1 MKPTTI
7 ASLQKCKQDKKRF
20 ATITAYDYSFAK
32 LFADEGINVMLVG
45 DSLGMT
51 VQGHDSTLPVTVADI
66 AYHTAAVRRGAPNCL
81 LLADLPFMA
90 YATPEQAFE
99 NAATVMRAGA
109 NMVKIEGGEWLV
121 ETVQMLT
128 ERAVPVCG
136 HLGLTPQSVNIF
148 GGYKV
153 QGRGDEAGDRLLSD
167 ALALEAAGAQLL
179 VLECVPV
186 ELAKRITEALAIPV
200 IGIGAGNVTDGQI
213 LVMHDA
219 FGITGGHIPKF
230 AKNFLAET
238 GDIRAA
244 VRQYMA
250 EVESGVYPGE
260 EHSFPLRSDVVLIIE
275 TLPLLRQQIRRLRM
289 EGKRVALV
297 PTMGNLHDGHMK
309 LVDEAKARADVV
321 VVSIFVNPMQFDR
334 PEDLAR
340 YPRTLQ
346 EDCEKLNKRKVDLV
360 FAPSVKEIY
369 PNGTETHTYVDVP
382 GLSTMLEGA
391 SRPGHFRGVST
402 IVSKLFNLVQP
413 DIACFGEKDFQQL
426 ALIRKMVADMGFD
439 IEIVGVPIMRAK
451 DGLALSS
458 RNGYLTAE
466 QRKIAPGLYKVLS
479 SIADKLQAGERD
491 LDEIIA
497 IAGQELNEKG
507 FRSDD
512 IQIRDADT
520 LLEISENS
528 KRAVILVA
536 AWLGDARLIDNK
548 LVELA

>member
-1 MKPTTI
+1 M
-7 ASLQKCKQDKKRF
+7 
-20 ATITAYDYSFAK
+20 
-32 LFADEGINVMLVG
+32 
-45 DSLGMT
+45 
-51 VQGHDSTLPVTVADI
+51 
-66 AYHTAAVRRGAPNCL
+66 
-81 LLADLPFMA
+81 
-90 YATPEQAFE
+90 
-99 NAATVMRAGA
+99 
-109 NMVKIEGGEWLV
+109 
-121 ETVQMLT
+121 
-128 ERAVPVCG
+128 
-136 HLGLTPQSVNIF
+136 
-148 GGYKV
+148 
-153 QGRGDEAGDRLLSD
+153 
-167 ALALEAAGAQLL
+167 
-179 VLECVPV
+179 
-186 ELAKRITEALAIPV
+186 
-200 IGIGAGNVTDGQI
+200 
-213 LVMHDA
+213 
-219 FGITGGHIPKF
+219 
-230 AKNFLAET
+230 
-238 GDIRAA
+238 
-244 VRQYMA
+244 
-250 EVESGVYPGE
+250 
-260 EHSFPLRSDVVLIIE
+260 LIIE

-466 QRKIAPGLYKVLS
+466 QRKIAPDLYKVLS

-491 LDEIIA
+491 LDEIIT

-507 FRSDD
+507 FRADD

-520 LLEISENS
+520 LLEVSETS

-548 LVELA
+548 MVELA

>member
-1 MKPTTI
+1 M
-7 ASLQKCKQDKKRF
+7 
-20 ATITAYDYSFAK
+20 
-32 LFADEGINVMLVG
+32 
-45 DSLGMT
+45 
-51 VQGHDSTLPVTVADI
+51 
-66 AYHTAAVRRGAPNCL
+66 
-81 LLADLPFMA
+81 
-90 YATPEQAFE
+90 
-99 NAATVMRAGA
+99 
-109 NMVKIEGGEWLV
+109 
-121 ETVQMLT
+121 
-128 ERAVPVCG
+128 
-136 HLGLTPQSVNIF
+136 
-148 GGYKV
+148 
-153 QGRGDEAGDRLLSD
+153 
-167 ALALEAAGAQLL
+167 
-179 VLECVPV
+179 
-186 ELAKRITEALAIPV
+186 
-200 IGIGAGNVTDGQI
+200 
-213 LVMHDA
+213 
-219 FGITGGHIPKF
+219 
-230 AKNFLAET
+230 
-238 GDIRAA
+238 
-244 VRQYMA
+244 
-250 EVESGVYPGE
+250 
-260 EHSFPLRSDVVLIIE
+260 LIIE

-340 YPRTLQ
+340 YPRALQ

-439 IEIVGVPIMRAK
+439 IEIIGVPIMRAK

-507 FRSDD
+507 FRADD

-520 LLEISENS
+520 LLEVSENS

-548 LVELA
+548 MVELA

>member
-1 MKPTTI
+1 M
-7 ASLQKCKQDKKRF
+7 
-20 ATITAYDYSFAK
+20 
-32 LFADEGINVMLVG
+32 
-45 DSLGMT
+45 
-51 VQGHDSTLPVTVADI
+51 
-66 AYHTAAVRRGAPNCL
+66 
-81 LLADLPFMA
+81 
-90 YATPEQAFE
+90 
-99 NAATVMRAGA
+99 
-109 NMVKIEGGEWLV
+109 
-121 ETVQMLT
+121 
-128 ERAVPVCG
+128 
-136 HLGLTPQSVNIF
+136 
-148 GGYKV
+148 
-153 QGRGDEAGDRLLSD
+153 
-167 ALALEAAGAQLL
+167 
-179 VLECVPV
+179 
-186 ELAKRITEALAIPV
+186 
-200 IGIGAGNVTDGQI
+200 
-213 LVMHDA
+213 
-219 FGITGGHIPKF
+219 
-230 AKNFLAET
+230 
-238 GDIRAA
+238 
-244 VRQYMA
+244 
-250 EVESGVYPGE
+250 
-260 EHSFPLRSDVVLIIE
+260 LIIE

-321 VVSIFVNPMQFDR
+321 VVSIFVNPMQFDH

-439 IEIVGVPIMRAK
+439 IEIIGVPIMRAK

-507 FRSDD
+507 FRADD

-520 LLEISENS
+520 LQEVSENS

-548 LVELA
+548 IVELA

>member
-1 MKPTTI
+1 M
-7 ASLQKCKQDKKRF
+7 
-20 ATITAYDYSFAK
+20 
-32 LFADEGINVMLVG
+32 
-45 DSLGMT
+45 
-51 VQGHDSTLPVTVADI
+51 
-66 AYHTAAVRRGAPNCL
+66 
-81 LLADLPFMA
+81 
-90 YATPEQAFE
+90 
-99 NAATVMRAGA
+99 
-109 NMVKIEGGEWLV
+109 
-121 ETVQMLT
+121 
-128 ERAVPVCG
+128 
-136 HLGLTPQSVNIF
+136 
-148 GGYKV
+148 
-153 QGRGDEAGDRLLSD
+153 
-167 ALALEAAGAQLL
+167 
-179 VLECVPV
+179 
-186 ELAKRITEALAIPV
+186 
-200 IGIGAGNVTDGQI
+200 
-213 LVMHDA
+213 
-219 FGITGGHIPKF
+219 
-230 AKNFLAET
+230 
-238 GDIRAA
+238 
-244 VRQYMA
+244 
-250 EVESGVYPGE
+250 
-260 EHSFPLRSDVVLIIE
+260 LIIE

-321 VVSIFVNPMQFDR
+321 IVSIFVNPMQFDR

-479 SIADKLQAGERD
+479 SIADKLQVGERD
-491 LDEIIA
+491 LDEIIT

-507 FRSDD
+507 FRADD

-520 LLEISENS
+520 LLEVSETS

-548 LVELA
+548 MVELA

>member
-1 MKPTTI
+1 M
-7 ASLQKCKQDKKRF
+7 
-20 ATITAYDYSFAK
+20 
-32 LFADEGINVMLVG
+32 
-45 DSLGMT
+45 
-51 VQGHDSTLPVTVADI
+51 
-66 AYHTAAVRRGAPNCL
+66 
-81 LLADLPFMA
+81 
-90 YATPEQAFE
+90 
-99 NAATVMRAGA
+99 
-109 NMVKIEGGEWLV
+109 
-121 ETVQMLT
+121 
-128 ERAVPVCG
+128 
-136 HLGLTPQSVNIF
+136 
-148 GGYKV
+148 
-153 QGRGDEAGDRLLSD
+153 
-167 ALALEAAGAQLL
+167 
-179 VLECVPV
+179 
-186 ELAKRITEALAIPV
+186 
-200 IGIGAGNVTDGQI
+200 
-213 LVMHDA
+213 
-219 FGITGGHIPKF
+219 
-230 AKNFLAET
+230 
-238 GDIRAA
+238 
-244 VRQYMA
+244 
-250 EVESGVYPGE
+250 
-260 EHSFPLRSDVVLIIE
+260 LIIE
-275 TLPLLRQQIRRLRM
+275 TLPLLRQQIRHLRM

-520 LLEISENS
+520 LLEIAENS

-548 LVELA
+548 IVELA

>member
-1 MKPTTI
+1 M
-7 ASLQKCKQDKKRF
+7 
-20 ATITAYDYSFAK
+20 
-32 LFADEGINVMLVG
+32 
-45 DSLGMT
+45 
-51 VQGHDSTLPVTVADI
+51 
-66 AYHTAAVRRGAPNCL
+66 
-81 LLADLPFMA
+81 
-90 YATPEQAFE
+90 
-99 NAATVMRAGA
+99 
-109 NMVKIEGGEWLV
+109 
-121 ETVQMLT
+121 
-128 ERAVPVCG
+128 
-136 HLGLTPQSVNIF
+136 
-148 GGYKV
+148 
-153 QGRGDEAGDRLLSD
+153 
-167 ALALEAAGAQLL
+167 
-179 VLECVPV
+179 
-186 ELAKRITEALAIPV
+186 
-200 IGIGAGNVTDGQI
+200 
-213 LVMHDA
+213 
-219 FGITGGHIPKF
+219 
-230 AKNFLAET
+230 
-238 GDIRAA
+238 
-244 VRQYMA
+244 
-250 EVESGVYPGE
+250 
-260 EHSFPLRSDVVLIIE
+260 LIIE

-391 SRPGHFRGVST
+391 NRPGHFRGVST

-507 FRSDD
+507 FRADD

-520 LLEISENS
+520 LLEVSENS

-548 LVELA
+548 MVELA

>member
-1 MKPTTI
+1 
-7 ASLQKCKQDKKRF
+7 
-20 ATITAYDYSFAK
+20 
-32 LFADEGINVMLVG
+32 
-45 DSLGMT
+45 
-51 VQGHDSTLPVTVADI
+51 
-66 AYHTAAVRRGAPNCL
+66 
-81 LLADLPFMA
+81 
-90 YATPEQAFE
+90 
-99 NAATVMRAGA
+99 
-109 NMVKIEGGEWLV
+109 
-121 ETVQMLT
+121 
-128 ERAVPVCG
+128 
-136 HLGLTPQSVNIF
+136 
-148 GGYKV
+148 
-153 QGRGDEAGDRLLSD
+153 
-167 ALALEAAGAQLL
+167 
-179 VLECVPV
+179 
-186 ELAKRITEALAIPV
+186 
-200 IGIGAGNVTDGQI
+200 
-213 LVMHDA
+213 
-219 FGITGGHIPKF
+219 
-230 AKNFLAET
+230 
-238 GDIRAA
+238 
-244 VRQYMA
+244 
-250 EVESGVYPGE
+250 
-260 EHSFPLRSDVVLIIE
+260 VLIIE

-321 VVSIFVNPMQFDR
+321 VVSLFVNPMQFDR

-426 ALIRKMVADMGFD
+426 ALIHKMVADMGFD

-520 LLEISENS
+520 LLEVSENS

-548 LVELA
+548 MVELA

>member
-1 MKPTTI
+1 M
-7 ASLQKCKQDKKRF
+7 
-20 ATITAYDYSFAK
+20 
-32 LFADEGINVMLVG
+32 
-45 DSLGMT
+45 
-51 VQGHDSTLPVTVADI
+51 
-66 AYHTAAVRRGAPNCL
+66 
-81 LLADLPFMA
+81 
-90 YATPEQAFE
+90 
-99 NAATVMRAGA
+99 
-109 NMVKIEGGEWLV
+109 
-121 ETVQMLT
+121 
-128 ERAVPVCG
+128 
-136 HLGLTPQSVNIF
+136 
-148 GGYKV
+148 
-153 QGRGDEAGDRLLSD
+153 
-167 ALALEAAGAQLL
+167 
-179 VLECVPV
+179 
-186 ELAKRITEALAIPV
+186 
-200 IGIGAGNVTDGQI
+200 
-213 LVMHDA
+213 
-219 FGITGGHIPKF
+219 
-230 AKNFLAET
+230 
-238 GDIRAA
+238 
-244 VRQYMA
+244 
-250 EVESGVYPGE
+250 
-260 EHSFPLRSDVVLIIE
+260 LIIE

-439 IEIVGVPIMRAK
+439 IEIIGVPIMRAK

-491 LDEIIA
+491 LDEIIT

-507 FRSDD
+507 FRADD

-520 LLEISENS
+520 LLEVSETS

-548 LVELA
+548 IVELA

>member
-1 MKPTTI
+1 M
-7 ASLQKCKQDKKRF
+7 
-20 ATITAYDYSFAK
+20 
-32 LFADEGINVMLVG
+32 
-45 DSLGMT
+45 
-51 VQGHDSTLPVTVADI
+51 
-66 AYHTAAVRRGAPNCL
+66 
-81 LLADLPFMA
+81 
-90 YATPEQAFE
+90 
-99 NAATVMRAGA
+99 
-109 NMVKIEGGEWLV
+109 
-121 ETVQMLT
+121 
-128 ERAVPVCG
+128 
-136 HLGLTPQSVNIF
+136 
-148 GGYKV
+148 
-153 QGRGDEAGDRLLSD
+153 
-167 ALALEAAGAQLL
+167 
-179 VLECVPV
+179 
-186 ELAKRITEALAIPV
+186 
-200 IGIGAGNVTDGQI
+200 
-213 LVMHDA
+213 
-219 FGITGGHIPKF
+219 
-230 AKNFLAET
+230 
-238 GDIRAA
+238 
-244 VRQYMA
+244 
-250 EVESGVYPGE
+250 
-260 EHSFPLRSDVVLIIE
+260 LIIE

-491 LDEIIA
+491 LDEIIT

-507 FRSDD
+507 FRADD

-520 LLEISENS
+520 LLEVSKTS

-548 LVELA
+548 MVELA

>member
-1 MKPTTI
+1 M
-7 ASLQKCKQDKKRF
+7 
-20 ATITAYDYSFAK
+20 
-32 LFADEGINVMLVG
+32 
-45 DSLGMT
+45 
-51 VQGHDSTLPVTVADI
+51 
-66 AYHTAAVRRGAPNCL
+66 
-81 LLADLPFMA
+81 
-90 YATPEQAFE
+90 
-99 NAATVMRAGA
+99 
-109 NMVKIEGGEWLV
+109 
-121 ETVQMLT
+121 
-128 ERAVPVCG
+128 
-136 HLGLTPQSVNIF
+136 
-148 GGYKV
+148 
-153 QGRGDEAGDRLLSD
+153 
-167 ALALEAAGAQLL
+167 
-179 VLECVPV
+179 
-186 ELAKRITEALAIPV
+186 
-200 IGIGAGNVTDGQI
+200 
-213 LVMHDA
+213 
-219 FGITGGHIPKF
+219 
-230 AKNFLAET
+230 
-238 GDIRAA
+238 
-244 VRQYMA
+244 
-250 EVESGVYPGE
+250 
-260 EHSFPLRSDVVLIIE
+260 LIIE

-439 IEIVGVPIMRAK
+439 IEIIGVPIMRAK

-466 QRKIAPGLYKVLS
+466 QRKIAPALYKVLS

-507 FRSDD
+507 FRADD

-520 LLEISENS
+520 LLEVSENS

>member
-1 MKPTTI
+1 M
-7 ASLQKCKQDKKRF
+7 
-20 ATITAYDYSFAK
+20 
-32 LFADEGINVMLVG
+32 
-45 DSLGMT
+45 
-51 VQGHDSTLPVTVADI
+51 
-66 AYHTAAVRRGAPNCL
+66 
-81 LLADLPFMA
+81 
-90 YATPEQAFE
+90 
-99 NAATVMRAGA
+99 
-109 NMVKIEGGEWLV
+109 
-121 ETVQMLT
+121 
-128 ERAVPVCG
+128 
-136 HLGLTPQSVNIF
+136 
-148 GGYKV
+148 
-153 QGRGDEAGDRLLSD
+153 
-167 ALALEAAGAQLL
+167 
-179 VLECVPV
+179 
-186 ELAKRITEALAIPV
+186 
-200 IGIGAGNVTDGQI
+200 
-213 LVMHDA
+213 
-219 FGITGGHIPKF
+219 
-230 AKNFLAET
+230 
-238 GDIRAA
+238 
-244 VRQYMA
+244 
-250 EVESGVYPGE
+250 
-260 EHSFPLRSDVVLIIE
+260 LIIE

-520 LLEISENS
+520 LLEVSENS

-548 LVELA
+548 MVELA

>member
-1 MKPTTI
+1 M
-7 ASLQKCKQDKKRF
+7 
-20 ATITAYDYSFAK
+20 
-32 LFADEGINVMLVG
+32 
-45 DSLGMT
+45 
-51 VQGHDSTLPVTVADI
+51 
-66 AYHTAAVRRGAPNCL
+66 
-81 LLADLPFMA
+81 
-90 YATPEQAFE
+90 
-99 NAATVMRAGA
+99 
-109 NMVKIEGGEWLV
+109 
-121 ETVQMLT
+121 
-128 ERAVPVCG
+128 
-136 HLGLTPQSVNIF
+136 
-148 GGYKV
+148 
-153 QGRGDEAGDRLLSD
+153 
-167 ALALEAAGAQLL
+167 
-179 VLECVPV
+179 
-186 ELAKRITEALAIPV
+186 
-200 IGIGAGNVTDGQI
+200 
-213 LVMHDA
+213 
-219 FGITGGHIPKF
+219 
-230 AKNFLAET
+230 
-238 GDIRAA
+238 
-244 VRQYMA
+244 
-250 EVESGVYPGE
+250 
-260 EHSFPLRSDVVLIIE
+260 LIIE

-528 KRAVILVA
+528 KRAVMLVA

-548 LVELA
+548 IVELA

>member
-1 MKPTTI
+1 M
-7 ASLQKCKQDKKRF
+7 
-20 ATITAYDYSFAK
+20 
-32 LFADEGINVMLVG
+32 
-45 DSLGMT
+45 
-51 VQGHDSTLPVTVADI
+51 
-66 AYHTAAVRRGAPNCL
+66 
-81 LLADLPFMA
+81 
-90 YATPEQAFE
+90 
-99 NAATVMRAGA
+99 
-109 NMVKIEGGEWLV
+109 
-121 ETVQMLT
+121 
-128 ERAVPVCG
+128 
-136 HLGLTPQSVNIF
+136 
-148 GGYKV
+148 
-153 QGRGDEAGDRLLSD
+153 
-167 ALALEAAGAQLL
+167 
-179 VLECVPV
+179 
-186 ELAKRITEALAIPV
+186 
-200 IGIGAGNVTDGQI
+200 
-213 LVMHDA
+213 
-219 FGITGGHIPKF
+219 
-230 AKNFLAET
+230 
-238 GDIRAA
+238 
-244 VRQYMA
+244 
-250 EVESGVYPGE
+250 
-260 EHSFPLRSDVVLIIE
+260 LIIE

-309 LVDEAKARADVV
+309 LIDEAKARADVV

-402 IVSKLFNLVQP
+402 IVNKLFNLVQP

-439 IEIVGVPIMRAK
+439 IEIIGVPIMRAK

-466 QRKIAPGLYKVLS
+466 QRKIAPALYKVLS

-507 FRSDD
+507 FRADD

-520 LLEISENS
+520 LLEVSENS

-548 LVELA
+548 MVELA

>member
-1 MKPTTI
+1 M
-7 ASLQKCKQDKKRF
+7 
-20 ATITAYDYSFAK
+20 
-32 LFADEGINVMLVG
+32 
-45 DSLGMT
+45 
-51 VQGHDSTLPVTVADI
+51 
-66 AYHTAAVRRGAPNCL
+66 
-81 LLADLPFMA
+81 
-90 YATPEQAFE
+90 
-99 NAATVMRAGA
+99 
-109 NMVKIEGGEWLV
+109 
-121 ETVQMLT
+121 
-128 ERAVPVCG
+128 
-136 HLGLTPQSVNIF
+136 
-148 GGYKV
+148 
-153 QGRGDEAGDRLLSD
+153 
-167 ALALEAAGAQLL
+167 
-179 VLECVPV
+179 
-186 ELAKRITEALAIPV
+186 
-200 IGIGAGNVTDGQI
+200 
-213 LVMHDA
+213 
-219 FGITGGHIPKF
+219 
-230 AKNFLAET
+230 
-238 GDIRAA
+238 
-244 VRQYMA
+244 
-250 EVESGVYPGE
+250 
-260 EHSFPLRSDVVLIIE
+260 LIIE

-451 DGLALSS
+451 DGLAPSS

-491 LDEIIA
+491 LDEIIT

-507 FRSDD
+507 FRADD

-520 LLEISENS
+520 LLEVSETS

-548 LVELA
+548 MVELA

>member
-1 MKPTTI
+1 M
-7 ASLQKCKQDKKRF
+7 
-20 ATITAYDYSFAK
+20 
-32 LFADEGINVMLVG
+32 
-45 DSLGMT
+45 
-51 VQGHDSTLPVTVADI
+51 
-66 AYHTAAVRRGAPNCL
+66 
-81 LLADLPFMA
+81 
-90 YATPEQAFE
+90 
-99 NAATVMRAGA
+99 
-109 NMVKIEGGEWLV
+109 
-121 ETVQMLT
+121 
-128 ERAVPVCG
+128 
-136 HLGLTPQSVNIF
+136 
-148 GGYKV
+148 
-153 QGRGDEAGDRLLSD
+153 
-167 ALALEAAGAQLL
+167 
-179 VLECVPV
+179 
-186 ELAKRITEALAIPV
+186 
-200 IGIGAGNVTDGQI
+200 
-213 LVMHDA
+213 
-219 FGITGGHIPKF
+219 
-230 AKNFLAET
+230 
-238 GDIRAA
+238 
-244 VRQYMA
+244 
-250 EVESGVYPGE
+250 
-260 EHSFPLRSDVVLIIE
+260 LIIE

-297 PTMGNLHDGHMK
+297 PTMGNLHDGHMR
-309 LVDEAKARADVV
+309 LVEEAKARADVV

-548 LVELA
+548 MVELA

>member
-1 MKPTTI
+1 M
-7 ASLQKCKQDKKRF
+7 
-20 ATITAYDYSFAK
+20 
-32 LFADEGINVMLVG
+32 
-45 DSLGMT
+45 
-51 VQGHDSTLPVTVADI
+51 
-66 AYHTAAVRRGAPNCL
+66 
-81 LLADLPFMA
+81 
-90 YATPEQAFE
+90 
-99 NAATVMRAGA
+99 
-109 NMVKIEGGEWLV
+109 
-121 ETVQMLT
+121 
-128 ERAVPVCG
+128 
-136 HLGLTPQSVNIF
+136 
-148 GGYKV
+148 
-153 QGRGDEAGDRLLSD
+153 
-167 ALALEAAGAQLL
+167 
-179 VLECVPV
+179 
-186 ELAKRITEALAIPV
+186 
-200 IGIGAGNVTDGQI
+200 
-213 LVMHDA
+213 
-219 FGITGGHIPKF
+219 
-230 AKNFLAET
+230 
-238 GDIRAA
+238 
-244 VRQYMA
+244 
-250 EVESGVYPGE
+250 
-260 EHSFPLRSDVVLIIE
+260 LIIE
-275 TLPLLRQQIRRLRM
+275 TLPRRRQPIRRLRM
-289 EGKRVALV
+289 EGKRGALG

-439 IEIVGVPIMRAK
+439 IEIIGVPIMRAK

-507 FRSDD
+507 FRADD

-520 LLEISENS
+520 LLEVSENS

-548 LVELA
+548 MVELA

>member
-1 MKPTTI
+1 M
-7 ASLQKCKQDKKRF
+7 
-20 ATITAYDYSFAK
+20 
-32 LFADEGINVMLVG
+32 
-45 DSLGMT
+45 
-51 VQGHDSTLPVTVADI
+51 
-66 AYHTAAVRRGAPNCL
+66 
-81 LLADLPFMA
+81 
-90 YATPEQAFE
+90 
-99 NAATVMRAGA
+99 
-109 NMVKIEGGEWLV
+109 
-121 ETVQMLT
+121 
-128 ERAVPVCG
+128 
-136 HLGLTPQSVNIF
+136 
-148 GGYKV
+148 
-153 QGRGDEAGDRLLSD
+153 
-167 ALALEAAGAQLL
+167 
-179 VLECVPV
+179 
-186 ELAKRITEALAIPV
+186 
-200 IGIGAGNVTDGQI
+200 
-213 LVMHDA
+213 
-219 FGITGGHIPKF
+219 
-230 AKNFLAET
+230 
-238 GDIRAA
+238 
-244 VRQYMA
+244 
-250 EVESGVYPGE
+250 
-260 EHSFPLRSDVVLIIE
+260 LIIE

-391 SRPGHFRGVST
+391 SRPEHFRGVST

-479 SIADKLQAGERD
+479 SIADKLQVGERD
-491 LDEIIA
+491 LDEIIT

-507 FRSDD
+507 FRADD

-520 LLEISENS
+520 LLEVSETS

-548 LVELA
+548 MVELA